1 MFTNP
6 FAAVFLLFLLKTTFI
21 GTLCYCDT
29 FCNRTSNSDCCP
41 DYFPHCEGLQRGEE
55 GGPPSTPGQLALK
68 PTLPPKREEDD
79 EDLQYVEGA
88 PEETVFFPPEE
99 ETDEECPQGRVSK
112 DGGRRMG
119 IVDVVVVADAA
130 PPPPCCCCYSCRR

>member
-1 MFTNP
+1 MFI
-6 FAAVFLLFLLKTTFI
+6 LFKKTFI

-41 DYFPHCEGLQRGEE
+41 DYFTHCEGLQRGEE

-68 PTLPPKREEDD
+68 PTLPPKRED

-119 IVDVVVVADAA
+119 IVVVVVVAAA
-130 PPPPCCCCYSCRR
+130 AASCCCCCYSCRR